1 MFVKI
6 WMQQDIISVS
16 SNTTIAEAD
25 RLLQDH
31 PFRHLPVVEHGE
43 LLGIISGTDITR
55 AMPSTIDASLSPE
68 DKMMLSQAKVSMFM
82 TESPVTTT
90 PLASLESVAL
100 QMSTHKIGAVPVL
113 ENNTLV
119 GIITES
125 DILRAFAEIL
135 SGDSHGARIEIQI
148 GHDSLELYTMI
159 DICKQHKM
167 SLTAIT
173 VYRDFSPDQQLITL
187 RVSGERI
194 DEMVDA
200 LWDSGIKVNQV
211 VMDGS

>member
-6 WMQQDIISVS
+6 WMQQDIISVT

-25 RLLQDH
+25 MLLQDH
-31 PFRHLPVVEHGE
+31 SFRHLPVVEQGE

-82 TESPVTTT
+82 AETPVTTT

-100 QMSTHKIGAVPVL
+100 QMSTYKIGAVPVL
-113 ENNTLV
+113 ESNTLA

-135 SGDSHGARIEIQI
+135 SGDGHGARIEIQI
-148 GHDSLELYTMI
+148 GHDSLELYTVI
-159 DICKQHKM
+159 EICKQYQLC
-167 SLTAIT
+167 LTSIT

-187 RVSGERI
+187 RVSGERV
-194 DEMVDA
+194 DEMIDG

-211 VMDGS
+211 LKD